1 MYLALFIITFGAFA
15 FFGYLCFGRV
25 LEDYHSF
32 ITTLESLFNF
42 LLGSF
47 SYSDLKEANPLLGP
61 FFFMA
66 FEWIVVIGV
75 LCVVMSIINEAL
87 NTVKEG
93 DEMQSNEHEI
103 VDYIWGRFKSMLPWK

>member
-1 MYLALFIITFGAFA
+1 MYVALFVVTFGAFS

-25 LEDYHSF
+25 LEDYHSY
-32 ITTLESLFNF
+32 IATLEALFNF

-47 SYSDLKEANPLLGP
+47 TYEDFTTANPLLGP

-87 NTVKEG
+87 INVKQ
-93 DEMQSNEHEI
+93 DESLQNNEHEI
-103 VDYIWGRFKSMLPWK
+103 VDYILSRFKAMLPWK